1 MVTVRGIVVL
11 SISIVAASFGCGSN
25 TENINDSANTAVT
38 QVANS
43 TTVPV
48 APPPANMANA
58 NSNIPRIVNAN
69 PAANTNVKPGPMVFP
84 APDDSEYSSTMDKSG
99 EAIET
104 RTFHHNPQILK
115 VTRTWKSPTDKTIE
129 IYLKNGKVIKLPGD
143 QFPNINNLPVAEFLK
158 AAGLQ
163 GTQTE
168 QRPAKHDKIKSP

>member
-1 MVTVRGIVVL
+1 LI
-11 SISIVAASFGCGSN
+11 AASFGCGGN
-25 TENINDSANTAVT
+25 TAITNDSANTAVA

-48 APPPANMANA
+48 VPPPANMAGA
-58 NSNIPRIVNAN
+58 NTNTAKIVNAN
-69 PAANTNVKPGPMVFP
+69 PAANTNIKPGPMVFP

-115 VTRTWKSPTDKTIE
+115 VTRIWKSPTDKTIE
-129 IYLKNGKVIKLPGD
+129 IHLKNGKVIKLLGD
-143 QFPNINNLPVAEFLK
+143 QFPNINNLPVSEFLK

-163 GTQTE
+163 GQQTE
-168 QRPAKHDKIKSP
+168 QRPAKQDKPKSP

>member
-1 MVTVRGIVVL
+1 MMFRVSKPIVIAL
-11 SISIVAASFGCGSN
+11 SIAASFSCGG
-25 TENINDSANTAVT
+25 TAANTSEPTNVNVT
-38 QVANS
+38 QVN
-43 TTVPV
+43 TPNTVPV
-48 APPPANMANA
+48 VPPPANMATANA
-58 NSNIPRIVNAN
+58 NAAKVTNGN
-69 PAANTNVKPGPMVFP
+69 PVANTNLKPGPMVFP

-104 RTFHHNPQILK
+104 RTFHHNPQIVK

-163 GTQTE
+163 ATGTD
-168 QRPAKHDKIKSP
+168 QRPAKQDKIKSP